1 VAQAVIG
8 RIGSTSAESKIFDR
22 IDIVHSSTL
31 VTGLMLKGLVFI
43 AFENQGRDYPLTLE
57 NNSMVEIK
65 TK

>member
-1 VAQAVIG
+1 
-8 RIGSTSAESKIFDR
+8 
-22 IDIVHSSTL
+22 VHSSTL